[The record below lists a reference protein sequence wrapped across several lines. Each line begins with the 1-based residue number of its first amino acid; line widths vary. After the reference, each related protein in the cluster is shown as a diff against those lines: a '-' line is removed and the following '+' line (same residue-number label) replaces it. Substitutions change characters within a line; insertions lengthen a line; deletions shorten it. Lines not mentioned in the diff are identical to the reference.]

1 MTSVVAIVGRPNVG
15 KSSVFNLLTS
25 SGTAL
30 VANFPALTRDRQY
43 GKARKSSAILIDTGG
58 ISSDLSRLSTAVL
71 SQTDYAIE
79 EADVL
84 FFIVDCKDGLLGLD
98 QEISKKLRKANKP
111 IYLII
116 NKVDNSKD
124 RNRAHEFSE
133 LGLANSLNVSAA
145 HNLGIEEMRDLISRL
160 SPPDE
165 LNKINDERLRVSLIG
180 RPNVGKSTLTNK
192 ISGKERVLVFPKGGT
207 TRDSIEVPVK
217 VNGREIILLDTAGI
231 RKKSSI
237 NEQTEKF
244 SVGQSIE
251 AIRNSH
257 VVIHLID
264 SLEPLVDQDMHLLGL
279 ALSLGRPVIL
289 ASNKVDLLSEEQ
301 KKELKNQIKR
311 KLGFA
316 KYVNVHLISA
326 KTGLGIKSLINL
338 AEEAYAS
345 SSNELDTSLLNK
357 ILTKAIQKQPPPL
370 VERLRPKLKY
380 VHPGGKNP
388 PIIII
393 HGNNLKKLPRSYKKY
408 IENYFREGLNLKS
421 TPVVVEF
428 IEGKNPFK
436 KNSRNRSKSRKRK
449 NRK

>member
-15 KSSVFNLLTS
+15 KSSIFNLLTS
-25 SGTAL
+25 SSTAL

-43 GKARKSSAILIDTGG
+43 GKGRKSSAILIDTGG

-165 LNKINDERLRVSLIG
+165 LNKINDERLRISLIG

-192 ISGKERVLVFPKGGT
+192 ISGKERVLVFW
-207 TRDSIEVPVK
+207 SC
-217 VNGREIILLDTAGI
+217 
-231 RKKSSI
+231 
-237 NEQTEKF
+237 
-244 SVGQSIE
+244 
-251 AIRNSH
+251 
-257 VVIHLID
+257 
-264 SLEPLVDQDMHLLGL
+264 
-279 ALSLGRPVIL
+279 
-289 ASNKVDLLSEEQ
+289 
-301 KKELKNQIKR
+301 
-311 KLGFA
+311 
-316 KYVNVHLISA
+316 
-326 KTGLGIKSLINL
+326 
-338 AEEAYAS
+338 
-345 SSNELDTSLLNK
+345 
-357 ILTKAIQKQPPPL
+357 PPSDP
-370 VERLRPKLKY
+370 
-380 VHPGGKNP
+380 
-388 PIIII
+388 
-393 HGNNLKKLPRSYKKY
+393 
-408 IENYFREGLNLKS
+408 
-421 TPVVVEF
+421 
-428 IEGKNPFK
+428 
-436 KNSRNRSKSRKRK
+436 
-449 NRK
+449 

>member
-15 KSSVFNLLTS
+15 KSSIFNLLTS
-25 SGTAL
+25 SSTAL

-43 GKARKSSAILIDTGG
+43 GKARESSAILIDTGG

-165 LNKINDERLRVSLIG
+165 LNKINDKRLRVSLIG

-217 VNGREIILLDTAGI
+217 GKGREIILLDTAGI

>member
-1 MTSVVAIVGRPNVG
+1 
-15 KSSVFNLLTS
+15 
-25 SGTAL
+25 
-30 VANFPALTRDRQY
+30 QY

-279 ALSLGRPVIL
+279 ALSLGR
-289 ASNKVDLLSEEQ
+289 
-301 KKELKNQIKR
+301 
-311 KLGFA
+311 
-316 KYVNVHLISA
+316 
-326 KTGLGIKSLINL
+326 
-338 AEEAYAS
+338 
-345 SSNELDTSLLNK
+345 
-357 ILTKAIQKQPPPL
+357 
-370 VERLRPKLKY
+370 
-380 VHPGGKNP
+380 
-388 PIIII
+388 
-393 HGNNLKKLPRSYKKY
+393 
-408 IENYFREGLNLKS
+408 
-421 TPVVVEF
+421 
-428 IEGKNPFK
+428 
-436 KNSRNRSKSRKRK
+436 
-449 NRK
+449 